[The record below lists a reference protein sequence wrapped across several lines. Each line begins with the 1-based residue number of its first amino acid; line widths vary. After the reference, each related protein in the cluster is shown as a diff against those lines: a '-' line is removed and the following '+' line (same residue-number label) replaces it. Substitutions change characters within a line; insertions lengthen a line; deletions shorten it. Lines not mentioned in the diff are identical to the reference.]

1 LDSKPLQSDS
11 IPVPPSA
18 SVNKETARLVPE
30 NRLGFLIPSFSD
42 LVFIVLLAA
51 LSCGAMGTRLL
62 NDAGI
67 GWHIRNGEQILST
80 HSITRADIFSST
92 MNGHSWYAWEW
103 FYDVMIAAIHSR
115 LGLNGV
121 VFFSA
126 AIIALTFA
134 LVLHHLLRR
143 GTSLPVTA
151 LVLVLAIG
159 ASMIHVIA
167 RPHVLSWLLAVIFY
181 KLLEGSQNT
190 PTERRRLL
198 FWIPVLMLFWV
209 NLHGGFLLGFALIGI
224 SLLGGWIENLLSGSP
239 KVSVSWLKHVAAAA
253 GLALIASFANPYG
266 YKLYVHIFEYLSNPF
281 LMNHISEFL
290 SPDFH
295 SPAAKCFLLLLIGTL
310 CALAISREKLHPTQL
325 FLVVFA
331 VSTGLQSSRNLPVS
345 SILLVLV
352 VAPLLSD
359 SIKDAANNPQVAFRL
374 RSLLATANRFSARMN
389 SVDAGFHDRV
399 WALLAVLIG
408 LWVCAH
414 SGMLGSSQMMN
425 AHFDEA
431 RFPVQAAAAIVKA
444 NIREPVFC
452 PDLWGGYLIYAL
464 YPQIKVVADD
474 RHDLYGEE
482 FFKDYLRV
490 TRVEPGWEEI
500 LSRWDANYALVPT
513 ESPVAA
519 ELKEKSNW
527 AVVHQDTT
535 AVLLHRGASLSK

>member
-1 LDSKPLQSDS
+1 
-11 IPVPPSA
+11 
-18 SVNKETARLVPE
+18 
-30 NRLGFLIPSFSD
+30 
-42 LVFIVLLAA
+42 
-51 LSCGAMGTRLL
+51 
-62 NDAGI
+62 
-67 GWHIRNGEQILST
+67 
-80 HSITRADIFSST
+80 
-92 MNGHSWYAWEW
+92 
-103 FYDVMIAAIHSR
+103 
-115 LGLNGV
+115 
-121 VFFSA
+121 
-126 AIIALTFA
+126 
-134 LVLHHLLRR
+134 
-143 GTSLPVTA
+143 
-151 LVLVLAIG
+151 
-159 ASMIHVIA
+159 MIHVIA

-190 PTERRRLL
+190 PPERRRLL

-281 LMNHISEFL
+281 LMNHISEFR

-310 CALAISREKLHPTQL
+310 CALAISREKLRPTQL

-331 VSTGLQSSRNLPVS
+331 VFTGLQSSRNLPVS
-345 SILLVLV
+345 SILLALV
-352 VAPLLSD
+352 VAPVLSD
-359 SIKDAANNPQVAFRL
+359 GLKDAANNPQVAFRL
-374 RSLLATANRFSARMN
+374 RSFLATANRFSARMHV
-389 SVDAGFHDRV
+389 VDAGFHGRV
-399 WALLAVLIG
+399 WAVLAVLIG

-414 SGMLGSSQMMN
+414 SGMLGASQMMN

-431 RFPVQAAAAIVKA
+431 RFPVQAAAAIAKA

-474 RHDLYGEE
+474 RHDLYGEK

-490 TRVEPGWEEI
+490 IRVEPGWEGI

-519 ELKEKSNW
+519 ALKEKSNW